1 MKKITIAIDG
11 HSSCGKSTLAKS
23 LAKDLNYI
31 FIDTGSMY
39 RAVTLFAYEN
49 NWISESFIKSEQ
61 LINNLHK
68 IKLEFEVNP
77 QTNQLEIKL
86 NGRFIE
92 TEIRNMYISNLVS
105 KIASIKEVRTKLVEE
120 QRKIG
125 KNGGVIMDGRDI
137 GSVVFPQ
144 AELKLF
150 ITAAPKV
157 RAQRRFNELIQKGQ
171 NVSFDEVLQNLTER
185 DMIDSCRSESPLI
198 QTDDAILID
207 NSNLSV
213 QEQFDL
219 VQKMINKLTTPKV

>member
-23 LAKDLNYI
+23 LAKELNYI

-39 RAVTLFAYEN
+39 RAVTLFAHEN
-49 NWISESFIKSEQ
+49 NWISDSTIDIEK
-61 LINNLHK
+61 LVKNLHK
-68 IKLEFEVNP
+68 IKLEFDINP
-77 QTNQLEIKL
+77 QSNQLEIKL

-92 TEIRNMYISNLVS
+92 SEIRNMYISNLVS

-120 QRKIG
+120 QREIG

-150 ITAAPKV
+150 ITAQPKV
-157 RAQRRFNELIQKGQ
+157 RALRRYNELNHKGQ
-171 NVSFDEVLQNLTER
+171 EVSLDEVLKNLNER
-185 DMIDSCRSESPLI
+185 DLIDSSRSESPLI
-198 QTDDAILID
+198 QTEDAILID
-207 NSNLSV
+207 NSNLSIK
-213 QEQFDL
+213 EQFDL
-219 VQKMINKLTTPKV
+219 VQEMIKNLISS